1 MNIYP
6 EIIKAQKQKKDFA
19 LLTVIKTDGA
29 VPRHET
35 AKMLVFADG
44 SSIGTIGGGAI
55 EKKGAEEAINAI
67 QKGESKLLE
76 FRLNPQDSLGM
87 NCGGNAD
94 VFIEVNK
101 ARPKLIL
108 CGAGHVNK
116 AISYIAP
123 TIDLNITVI
132 DSREDWANTERFP
145 EANSIVINDDI
156 AKAIEEQYTD
166 QNTFFVIATWTH
178 KHDKFALKSALK
190 KEHRYIGM
198 IGSKNKIEEIFR
210 QLREEGVDQLLLD
223 KVYTPIGLDIKAET
237 PEEIA
242 ISIIAEILMVKNN
255 ATGNSL
261 SQNK

>member
-1 MNIYP
+1 MNIYA

-19 LLTVIKTDGA
+19 ILTVIRTDGA

-35 AKMLVFADG
+35 AKMVVFADG

-55 EKKGAEEAINAI
+55 EKKGIEEAINAL
-67 QKGESKLLE
+67 QKGQSKLLE

-94 VFIEVNK
+94 VFIEIHK

-123 TIDLNITVI
+123 TIDFDVTVI
-132 DSREDWANTERFP
+132 DSREDWANAERFP
-145 EANSIVINDDI
+145 GADSIVIHDDI

-166 QNTFFVIATWTH
+166 ENTFFVIATWAH
-178 KHDKFALKSALK
+178 KHDKIALKSALK

-210 QLREEGVDQLLLD
+210 QLKEEGVDQVFLD

-242 ISIIAEILMVKNN
+242 ISIIAEILMVKNS
-255 ATGNSL
+255 ATGKSL
-261 SQNK
+261 SEDI